1 MKTSITHLALRICLV
16 LATLNSLL
24 NANAYDFVVDGIYY
38 EINGNDVA
46 VTCQTWDGYNNYT
59 GNLTIPST
67 VSYQGKNYPVTAIGE
82 LAFAYSGVTSIYI
95 PNSVTRIGDGAFAEC
110 FELTNISIPNSV
122 AYIGSG
128 AFSYCSELTNISI
141 PNSVTYIGSGAFEET
156 GWYSNQP
163 DGLVYA
169 GLVLYKYKGTM
180 PNGTSISIT
189 EGTKGIAG
197 GAFEYCDELTSIT
210 IPNSV
215 TSIGDRA
222 FVHCNG
228 LTSIT
233 IPNSITSI
241 GWDAYRDCI

>member
-122 AYIGSG
+122 
-128 AFSYCSELTNISI
+128 
-141 PNSVTYIGSGAFEET
+141 TYIGSGAFEET